1 MFNSIVLGELRD
13 ENRPKT
19 LQQQKRKERKATAKA
34 IKVSLTANVNV
45 QL

>member
-19 LQQQKRKERKATAKA
+19 LQQLNV
-34 IKVSLTANVNV
+34 VS
-45 QL
+45 